1 MSVLHLAAENGFDDI
16 VRLLLARKDIN
27 VNIQTIFNK
36 IFFYKILN
44 FFVNLVSNSFLVK
57 WSFI

>member
-27 VNIQTIFNK
+27 VNIQTIFKK

-44 FFVNLVSNSFLVK
+44 F
-57 WSFI
+57 